1 MEPITKLMTVGLLHL
16 DGSYLYSSDV
26 REENVDQL
34 RLNFTVRA
42 FRVVEFEIACSSY
55 GILQLNDAIFKCLAW
70 SIRHFMIFQQNY
82 FGTFTHF
89 STLGE
94 YLQKR
99 GVGQIG
105 DPIDLTYRPGM
116 VRNVPSVN
124 HRSLTHH
131 ASFPQSNQMQ
141 VEVQLNVHH
150 SLIVLP
156 VGLPGYE
163 TYSPLPGQSPQDAS
177 LGGCVVL
184 SAPEIELQLRSHNFG
199 FEMNFNSGTIYGEVE
214 FDHTERSIFTR
225 SRWYP
230 SSEVFV
236 IEGRHAC
243 FV

>member
-1 MEPITKLMTVGLLHL
+1 
-16 DGSYLYSSDV
+16 
-26 REENVDQL
+26 
-34 RLNFTVRA
+34 
-42 FRVVEFEIACSSY
+42 
-55 GILQLNDAIFKCLAW
+55 
-70 SIRHFMIFQQNY
+70 MIFQQNY

-99 GVGQIG
+99 GEGQIG

-116 VRNVPSVN
+116 VRHVPSAPLLN
-124 HRSLTHH
+124 RHSLTHL
-131 ASFPQSNQMQ
+131 PQSNQMQ
-141 VEVQLNVHH
+141 VEVQLSVHH

-163 TYSPLPGQSPQDAS
+163 TYTPLTGQSPQDVS

-199 FEMNFNSGTIYGEVE
+199 MEMNLNSGTIYGEVE
-214 FDHTERSIFTR
+214 SDYTERSIFTR

-230 SSEVFV
+230 GSEVFV
-236 IEGRHAC
+236 IEGRQAC
-243 FV
+243 FVGQSLLLT